1 MAKIPTPVPIPRW
14 VYFNVTS
21 DNFYDMEGNGKG
33 VGFYQ
38 MWNARRK
45 EFPGT
50 AYEAALRACGVDDRL
65 EAAPANTLELLPP
78 AYKLR
83 PRYLLAGYLHLIA
96 ACATPAA
103 SQLVPPQ
110 YSGWGMVAT
119 AVLTTYTLFFLGA
132 MNVITYFRKF

>member
-50 AYEAALRACGVDDRL
+50 AYEAALRACGVDDTQ
-65 EAAPANTLELLPP
+65 EVPP
-78 AYKLR
+78 AEPKPVVLSD
-83 PRYLLAGYLHLIA
+83 LLLDGYVCLFL
-96 ACATPAA
+96 ACISPAA
-103 SQLVPPQ
+103 FQYVPPQ
-110 YSGWGMVAT
+110 FQGWGMVAT